1 MPELD
6 KPYGYPV
13 LITLTVGICVG
24 LFVWLL
30 LGVFREDAP
39 AAGTLPAEP
48 GVPPARG

>member
-1 MPELD
+1 MMA
-6 KPYGYPV
+6 
-13 LITLTVGICVG
+13 VGTFIALG

-39 AAGTLPAEP
+39 AGTLPAEP